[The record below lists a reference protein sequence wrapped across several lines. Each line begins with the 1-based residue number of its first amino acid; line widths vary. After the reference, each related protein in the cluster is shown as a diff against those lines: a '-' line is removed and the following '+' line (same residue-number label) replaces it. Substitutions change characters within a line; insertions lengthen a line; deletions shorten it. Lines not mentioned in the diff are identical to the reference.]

1 MTLPAVQ
8 ELTRRILGGF
18 KPPPKLRLSQYA
30 DQPATVD
37 GGAVMTGNAAEKG
50 QWRTLPYQRPILD
63 AFTDPNVETVVCLKS
78 ARVGWTKMLGVV
90 VQYYSHHDPCPIM
103 IVQPVKEDAEGYSK
117 EEIKPLF
124 EDTPALQGLITEA
137 KARNTTSNTILLK
150 QLSNGGLVDIVNA
163 ASGRAFRRKSRKVVL
178 MDERDAYR
186 QIPEGN
192 VDKLAR
198 NRADYYWDRKIGV
211 GSTPIFKD
219 GPTETLYLKSDQ
231 RKFFVPCPFCD
242 HYQVLRWDQMIK
254 EGKYTAH
261 YECEN
266 CKKPIPHSKK
276 RWMVERCEDRPTAV
290 SQVPGLVG
298 FHVWAGYS
306 YSPAADWAILVRE
319 YQEALEALRKGDPEP
334 MQTFKNTVLG
344 EGWEDSLAGKVSADN
359 LALRRQSEA
368 LGNGYEIKEYGNG
381 MGPVPNG
388 VLLITA
394 GVDSQG
400 GGGTANERL
409 VATVWGWG
417 RGEEAWH
424 LGHWEIDGDPQDEN
438 TLAQLD
444 AIADT
449 KWVRED
455 GCVLKLARGGID
467 EGGDATS
474 AHAIREFCSTRKD
487 IWVPV
492 RGAPQKGKPLLGR
505 GTPVSINRKNKPIV
519 KNGVTLYFVGYDESI
534 KLLQRRLGIE
544 APGSGYLHFGLCSHD
559 QFLAELFPWKRFRE
573 TKKGETRYFWEKP
586 ASARDEAGDC
596 TRYAYAVFQLVAR
609 RYTTGTMW
617 TQLERSA
624 GALPTSKP
632 AQASRP
638 STPRP
643 DSAKQGGWLGKS
655 ARSTRKGWLS
665 R

>member
-1 MTLPAVQ
+1 MLPAVQ

-18 KPPPKLRLSQYA
+18 KPPPKLRLSEYA

-63 AFTDPNVETVVCLKS
+63 AFTNPNVETVVCLKS

-124 EDTPALQGLITEA
+124 EDTPALQGLITES
-137 KARNTTSNTILLK
+137 KARNTSSNTILLK
-150 QLSNGGLVDIVNA
+150 QLSNGGLIDIVNA
-163 ASGRAFRRKSRKVVL
+163 ASGRAFRRKSRKIVL
-178 MDERDAYR
+178 FDEFDAYR
-186 QIPEGN
+186 RIDEGD
-192 VDKLAR
+192 VYKLGR

-219 GPTETLYLKSDQ
+219 GRTEELYKKSDQ
-231 RKFFVPCPFCD
+231 RKFFVPCPFCN

-254 EGKYTAH
+254 EGEFTAH

-290 SQVPGLVG
+290 AQAPGLIG
-298 FHVWAGYS
+298 FHVWAAYS
-306 YSPAADWAILVRE
+306 YSPAADWAVLVRE
-319 YQEALEALRKGDPEP
+319 YKEALEALRKGDPEP
-334 MQTFKNTVLG
+334 MQTFRNTVLG
-344 EGWEDSLAGKVSADN
+344 EGWEDSQAGKVSADN
-359 LALRRQSEA
+359 LAKRRQSTE
-368 LGNGYEIKEYGNG
+368 LGNGYSILGEDFTLTG
-381 MGPVPNG
+381 VPNG

-394 GVDSQG
+394 GVDTQG

-417 RGEEAWH
+417 VGEEGWH
-424 LGHWEIDGDPQDEN
+424 LGHWDIDGDPQDKN

-444 AIADT
+444 RIAET
-449 KWVRED
+449 KWVRDD
-455 GCVLKLARGGID
+455 GTVLRLARGGID

-474 AHAIREFCSTRKD
+474 CQAVREFCSTRKD
-487 IWVPV
+487 TWVPV

-505 GTPVSINRKNKPIV
+505 GVPVSINRKNKPIV
-519 KNGVTLYFVGYDESI
+519 KNGVNLFFVGYDESV
-534 KLLQRRLGIE
+534 KSLQYRLGVE
-544 APGSGYLHFGLCSHD
+544 TVGPGYLHFGLCSTD
-559 QFLAELFPWKRFRE
+559 QFLAELFPWRRMPRRSR
-573 TKKGETRYFWEKP
+573 GQISYHWEAP
-586 ASARDEAGDC
+586 TGARDEGGDC
-596 TRYAYAVFQLVAR
+596 TRYAYAVLQLVTR
-609 RYTTGTMW
+609 RYTPGTMW
-617 TQLERSA
+617 AQLARTLGTQA
-624 GALPTSKP
+624 PGTGGGGAAPAPIRRKTSSFW
-632 AQASRP
+632 Q
-638 STPRP
+638 
-643 DSAKQGGWLGKS
+643 QV
-655 ARSTRKGWLS
+655 
-665 R
+665 